1 MKLKLALAISTF
13 AILMMGIVLI
23 TMAPN
28 QVEAQSDQCEPRNLE
43 FEIISGDPVLTWDSP
58 SDCSP
63 DSYDVYRRLRTGD
76 GWEGPGGWDGKI
88 HLIASGITA
97 KSYTDSSVEPGSRYR
112 YRVQAENG
120 TKKSNKVDVTAPEE
134 EGPPS
139 KEGRSA
145 PTNDDRTTR
154 DEHSDGTDELGGPP
168 EFTDTDKSRVFDETF
183 ADDVAQVTDIG
194 QPVTATD
201 PDGDILTYSLEEGND
216 ADKFSIDALTGQL
229 RTKADLKYDYEEKS
243 AYIVTVKAMEA
254 MDAAGKSDSVMIMI
268 GVMDVDEPP
277 LEPRPVFVSQNHSA
291 SKLNVSW
298 SPPNN
303 TGRPPI
309 ENYGLRYRERGEEK
323 FTNGPQDVSGLRA
336 TLSGLTKETVYEVQ
350 VRATN
355 HEGDGKW
362 SLGIT
367 RLTADKDYDEPPG
380 RVYRLNAVGV
390 SETQIDLSWDIP
402 FDGGS
407 TPITGYKIEISENGE
422 TDSAGEFTSS
432 ETMNTNNAS
441 YSFEDLSH
449 GVTRYYRVSAVN
461 SVGTGKPSAIVSAQT
476 YAAGATP
483 EAPDVMYLY
492 FTVSNSDMNGSE
504 EANVDSNYI
513 EGDCSGQK
521 YFRGYWSEPNSPPVA
536 AWEVKAEGWGGAS
549 TSQISVGYKNGDRE
563 RPEFTGTVS
572 FTTGPDDVKFSS
584 VSLSV
589 RGRYGAEP
597 VSEDDW
603 SPWGPASG
611 LYCKDT
617 G

>member
-28 QVEAQSDQCEPRNLE
+28 QVEAQIDQCEPRNLE

-76 GWEGPGGWDGKI
+76 EWQGPGGWDGKI
-88 HLIASGITA
+88 QLIASGITA

-112 YRVQAENG
+112 YRVQADNG

-134 EGPPS
+134 ERPPS

-145 PTNDDRTTR
+145 PNNDDRTTR
-154 DEHSDGTDELGGPP
+154 DEHSDEMDEPEGTPS
-168 EFTDTDKSRVFDETF
+168 FTDTDKSRVFDETF
-183 ADDVAQVTDIG
+183 ADAVAQVTDIG
-194 QPVTATD
+194 QPVSATD
-201 PDGDILTYSLEEGND
+201 PDDDTLTYSLEEGND
-216 ADKFSIDALTGQL
+216 ADKFGIDADTGQL
-229 RTKADLKYDYEEKS
+229 RTKPDLKYDYEEKS
-243 AYIVTVKAMEA
+243 VYIVTVKAM
-254 MDAAGKSDSVMIMI
+254 DDGGKSDSVMIMI
-268 GVMDVDEPP
+268 AVMDVDEPP

-303 TGRPPI
+303 TGRPAI
-309 ENYGLRYRERGEEK
+309 NYGLRYREKGEEE

-336 TLSGLTKETVYEVQ
+336 TLSGLEAETVYEVQ

-355 HEGDGKW
+355 HEGDGPW
-362 SLGIT
+362 SRGVKST
-367 RLTADKDYDEPPG
+367 TADRDYKEPPG
-380 RVYRLNAVGV
+380 RVYRLHAVGV

-407 TPITGYKIEISENGE
+407 KPITGYKIEISQDGV
-422 TDSAGEFTSS
+422 TDSAGEFVSS
-432 ETMNTNNAS
+432 ELMNTNNTS

-476 YAAGATP
+476 HEENTTP

-504 EANVDSNYI
+504 EANIDSNYI

-536 AWEVKAEGWGGAS
+536 EWEVTAEGWGGAS

-572 FTTGPDDVKFSS
+572 FTTGPDDEFSS
-584 VSLSV
+584 VSLMV
-589 RGRYGAEP
+589 RGRYG
-597 VSEDDW
+597 DDW